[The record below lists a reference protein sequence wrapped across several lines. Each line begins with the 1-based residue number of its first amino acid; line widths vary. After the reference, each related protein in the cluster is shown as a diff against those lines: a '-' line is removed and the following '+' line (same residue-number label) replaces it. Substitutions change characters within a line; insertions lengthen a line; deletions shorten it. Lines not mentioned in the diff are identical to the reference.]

1 MKLSH
6 FENDLSKENLL
17 GKYLD
22 GIYLKLF
29 DGFTIKRVSDV
40 DEQHRGIDIIIFKD
54 EKEYYI
60 DEKAQ
65 LDYLEIDLPTF
76 AFEIS
81 YLKNGF
87 QKNGW
92 LFDKTKITDKYFL
105 ITSIFCNTEKEPE
118 SGFKNCKI
126 FSVDRVKLIKLL
138 QSKELNYQRISEINQ
153 EIRDGNSEGRIPT
166 KELNSFTEGNFHF
179 TKSGK
184 VEEPI
189 NIILKL
195 DFLMKSGVAKKLY

>member
-1 MKLSH
+1 MRQSH

-22 GIYLKLF
+22 GIYPTLF
-29 DGFTIKRVSDV
+29 DGFKFTRISDI
-40 DEQHRGIDIIIFKD
+40 EQQHRGIDLIISKND
-54 EKEYYI
+54 KEYYI

-81 YLKNGF
+81 YLKNDI

-92 LFDKTKITDKYFL
+92 VFDKTKITNYYFT
-105 ITSIFCNTEKEPE
+105 ITSIFCNTEKVPE
-118 SGFKNCKI
+118 SGFKGCKI
-126 FSVDRVKLIKLL
+126 TSVDRVKLIKLL
-138 QSKELNYQRISEINQ
+138 QSKGLDYERISEINQ
-153 EIRDGNSEGRIPT
+153 QIRTGDSEGRIPIE
-166 KELNSFTEGNFHF
+166 ELNTTTEGNFHF

-184 VEEPI
+184 AEEPI
-189 NIILKL
+189 NIVLKF
-195 DFLMKSGVAKKLY
+195 DFLIKSGVAKKLL